1 MAGAG
6 GCQDRKTWVAST
18 LTAAPLETSGGGAEA
33 VEKDLTRLPLV
44 VVQPAEVQTVTVRT

>member
-18 LTAAPLETSGGGAEA
+18 LTATPLETSGGGAEA

-44 VVQPAEVQTVTVRT
+44 VVQPAAVQTVTVRT